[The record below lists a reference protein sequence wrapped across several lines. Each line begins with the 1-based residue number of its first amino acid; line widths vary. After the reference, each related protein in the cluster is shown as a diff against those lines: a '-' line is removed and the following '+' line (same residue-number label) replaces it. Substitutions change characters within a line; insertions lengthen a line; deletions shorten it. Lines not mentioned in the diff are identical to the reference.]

1 MLTWS
6 ACEDVF
12 RVDGS
17 LRDIYVRETSLE
29 DWELFW
35 NFLSG
40 YERAYFLDH
49 VAQDLPQSA
58 AVAFAAGQTAA
69 VLLKISLHI

>member
-40 YERAYFLDH
+40 
-49 VAQDLPQSA
+49 
-58 AVAFAAGQTAA
+58 
-69 VLLKISLHI
+69 